1 MSKAVDIV
9 LSVIDSMN
17 LTDQDK
23 LQLIE
28 QLGKGVQVD
37 QQLKPKPMTETE
49 LFRRKFEKWVVEKKI
64 LFPPKNKHHYGKSN

>member
-1 MSKAVDIV
+1 MSEAVNIV

-37 QQLKPKPMTETE
+37 EILKPKVMTEKE
-49 LFRRKFEKWVVEKKI
+49 LFIRRFEKWVVEKKI
-64 LFPPKNKHHYGKSN
+64 LFPPKNRIV